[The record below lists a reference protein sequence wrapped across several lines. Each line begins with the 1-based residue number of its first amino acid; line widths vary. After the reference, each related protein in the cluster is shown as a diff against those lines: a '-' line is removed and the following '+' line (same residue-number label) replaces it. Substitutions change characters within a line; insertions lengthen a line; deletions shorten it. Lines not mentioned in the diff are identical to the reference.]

1 MNTYVELEGSIGGLF
16 SVMSVMSVMSDD
28 NSLSMYCV
36 SQPNLAL
43 VSLLTFLLLLVNRHR
58 IL

>member
-16 SVMSVMSVMSDD
+16 SVMSVMSDD